1 MLRKVFYFTSLSN
14 LDRLSTNQVPIKPDR
29 KFTLKAFKIL
39 TDRKLVSINQKTDS
53 TDRAPI
59 EDQLNQAETKLINS
73 RDFRSVKKHIQFIKI
88 LENWIF

>member
-14 LDRLSTNQVPIKPDR
+14 LDRLSTDQVPIKPDR
-29 KFTLKAFKIL
+29 KFALKTFKIL
-39 TDRKLVSINQKTDS
+39 IDRKLVSINQKTDS

-73 RDFRSVKKHIQFIKI
+73 RDFRSVEKHIRFIKI
-88 LENWIF
+88 LEILIF

>member
-14 LDRLSTNQVPIKPDR
+14 LDRLSTDQVPIKPDR
-29 KFTLKAFKIL
+29 KFALKTFKIL

-59 EDQLNQAETKLINS
+59 EDQLNQAETKLINL
-73 RDFRSVKKHIQFIKI
+73 RDFQSVEKHIQFIKI